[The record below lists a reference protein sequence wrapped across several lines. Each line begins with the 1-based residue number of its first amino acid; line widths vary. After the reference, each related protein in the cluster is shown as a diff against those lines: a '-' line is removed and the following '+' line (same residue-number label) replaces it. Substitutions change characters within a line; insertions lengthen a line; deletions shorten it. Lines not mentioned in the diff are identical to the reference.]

1 MSSSSSQSPARSRV
15 RVETLDVAAYRIPT
29 DAPESDGTLA
39 WGSTTLV
46 RVEVAGG
53 GARGWGWTYAD
64 TSTARLVADKLRG
77 VVVGRDAMDVAGA
90 NLEMARAVR
99 NLGRA
104 GVAAM
109 AMSAVDVALWD
120 LKARAL
126 GVSLVDLFGA
136 MREEVAVY
144 GSGGFCSY
152 DYARLRAQLG
162 GWVEEGIG
170 RVKMKVGREPE
181 RDRARVKVAR
191 AAAGKA
197 ELFVDGNGAY
207 ERKQAL
213 ELGRAFWDEG
223 GVRWFEEP
231 VSSDDLE
238 GLRALERAL
247 PMDVAAGEYGYTPWY
262 FKTMLAAGAVDVLQ
276 ADATRC
282 GGYTGFLEAAALCD
296 AYGVPLSSHCAP
308 TLHAVVGC
316 AAPRVVHM
324 EWFHDHVRIEKM
336 LVDGFLSPV
345 EGRVRPD
352 RGRIGHGYEWKAK
365 DAEKFRV

>member
-1 MSSSSSQSPARSRV
+1 VSRARA
-15 RVETLDVAAYRIPT
+15 RVESLEVAAYRIPT

-39 WGSTTLV
+39 WDSTTLV

-53 GARGWGWTYAD
+53 GVRGWGWTYAD
-64 TSTARLVADKLRG
+64 TATARLVAEKLRG
-77 VVVGRDAMDVAGA
+77 IVVGRDAMDVGGA
-90 NLEMARAVR
+90 NAAMGRAVR

-120 LKARAL
+120 LKARVL

-136 MREEVAVY
+136 MRDEVAVY

-152 DYARLRAQLG
+152 DDARLRAQLG
-162 GWVEEGIG
+162 GWAEAGIA

-191 AAAGKA
+191 EATAGRA
-197 ELFVDGNGAY
+197 ELFVDANGAY
-207 ERKQAL
+207 TRKQAL
-213 ELGRAFWDEG
+213 EIGRAFWEES

-238 GLRALERAL
+238 GLAGLVSGL

-262 FKTMLAAGAVDVLQ
+262 FRAMLAAGAVDVLQ

-296 AYGVPLSSHCAP
+296 GWGVPLSSHCAP
-308 TLHAVVGC
+308 TLHAPVACG
-316 AAPRVVHM
+316 AARVVHM
-324 EWFHDHVRIEKM
+324 EWFWDHVRIERM
-336 LVDGFLSPV
+336 LVEGFLEPEAGGV
-345 EGRVRPD
+345 VRPD
-352 RGRIGHGYEWKAK
+352 RGRVGHGYEWKGK

>member
-1 MSSSSSQSPARSRV
+1 VAAGRREA
-15 RVETLDVAAYRIPT
+15 RVESLEVAAYTIPT

-39 WGSTTLV
+39 WDATTLV

-64 TSTARLVADKLRG
+64 VATARLVAEKLRAE
-77 VVVGRDAMDVAGA
+77 VVGRDVMDVGGA
-90 NLEMARAVR
+90 NAAMARAVR

-120 LKARAL
+120 LKARVL

-136 MREEVAVY
+136 VRAEVPVY

-152 DYARLRAQLG
+152 DEARLRAQLG
-162 GWVEEGIG
+162 GWVEEGIA
-170 RVKMKVGREPE
+170 RVKMKVGREPDK
-181 RDRARVKVAR
+181 DRARVKVAR
-191 AAAGKA
+191 AAAGRA
-197 ELFVDGNGAY
+197 ELFVDANGAY
-207 ERKQAL
+207 TRKQAAA
-213 ELGRAFWDEG
+213 LGRAFAEEHD
-223 GVRWFEEP
+223 VRWFEEP

-238 GLRALERAL
+238 GLAGLVKAL

-262 FKTMLAAGAVDVLQ
+262 FRAMLAAGAVDVLQ

-296 AYGVPLSSHCAP
+296 AWGLPLSAHCAP
-308 TLHAVVGC
+308 SLHAPVAC
-316 AAPRVVHM
+316 AAPRLVHV
-324 EWFHDHVRIEKM
+324 EWFHDHVRIEKL
-336 LVDGFLSPV
+336 LVDGWAAPV
-345 EGRVRPD
+345 GGALRVD
-352 RGRIGHGYEWKAK
+352 RARVGHGYEWKAK
-365 DAEKFRV
+365 DAEAYRVRT